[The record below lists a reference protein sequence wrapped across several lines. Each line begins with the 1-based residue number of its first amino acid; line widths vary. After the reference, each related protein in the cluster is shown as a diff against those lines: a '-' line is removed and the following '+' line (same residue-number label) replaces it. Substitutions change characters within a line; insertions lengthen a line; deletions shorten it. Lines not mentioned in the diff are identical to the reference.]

1 MYFMADMPAIR
12 LARASQSPRR
22 ATYVLMPASKLIR
35 SLLLTKIT
43 KEPAELAILLEL
55 LMFEK
60 VPNKTAFRA
69 LLEERR

>member
-1 MYFMADMPAIR
+1 MYFMADMSAIR

-35 SLLLTKIT
+35 SLLLTKVT